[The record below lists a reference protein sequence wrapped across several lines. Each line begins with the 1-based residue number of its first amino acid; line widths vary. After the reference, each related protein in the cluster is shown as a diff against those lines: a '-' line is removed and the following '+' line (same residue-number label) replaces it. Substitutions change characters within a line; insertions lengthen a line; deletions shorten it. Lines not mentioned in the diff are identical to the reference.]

1 MPDLQSILAI
11 VVIGLIA
18 GWLAHLIMGAGTPV
32 RDLVT
37 GLLGAV
43 VGSLLVHGFGVP
55 LPFTNPF
62 FADLVISVIG
72 AVVVITLARLIAWRS
87 RSKLDALQ

>member
-1 MPDLQSILAI
+1 MLDLQTILATL
-11 VVIGLIA
+11 VIGLIA
-18 GWLAHLIMGAGTPV
+18 GWVAHLIMGAGTPL

-55 LPFTNPF
+55 LPFNSPF
-62 FADLVISVIG
+62 FSDVVISIIG
-72 AVVVITLARLIAWRS
+72 AVVVITIARLIAWRS
-87 RSKLDALQ
+87 RAKLDVLQ